1 VTCEFGS
8 VCGGL
13 LLLFGPALVLIA
25 ATIALALLA
34 TAPARR
40 PAHRRSR
47 PTSPP
52 PSPAP
57 RTAVPPPVAGS
68 ASAAHVALGL
78 RLAALEQ
85 RAADLANQADTRR
98 QEASR

>member
-25 ATIALALLA
+25 ATLALALLA
-34 TAPARR
+34 TTPARR
-40 PAHRRSR
+40 PAHRRPR
-47 PTSPP
+47 RTSPP

-57 RTAVPPPVAGS
+57 RTAGPPVAGS

-85 RAADLANQADTRR
+85 RAADLANQADARR